1 MRYFK
6 RIVRQIHL
14 WLGLLSGLVV
24 LILGITGCIYAFQ
37 EELQSWL
44 YADKLYVTP
53 ADTPRKPLEEG
64 LAAAQ
69 ATLGKEMPIQRTVVP
84 NGPEYSYIFYHFAL
98 HENPQ
103 GPWYW
108 NERKYNLAVYVNP
121 YTAKVIGVQDM
132 NFEFFSV
139 VLWLHWSLLLKNSI
153 GQPIVGVATLMFV
166 VLLISGL
173 VLWWPHNKK
182 ARKMRTWFR
191 WKPDTRWKRKNYD
204 LHNILGFYSLF
215 LVIFIALTGLM
226 WAFDWFSSGV
236 EWVANGGEPTEQS
249 VPALS
254 DSTQIASAGPL
265 AAIHQSLQESYPQAK
280 QFYISFPPDK
290 KGAYSVSV
298 DAGNLIRTEDDYLYF
313 DQYTAREITRETWA
327 DKSGGDK
334 VHALK
339 YDIHVGAIGGLPGKV
354 IAFFLSLF
362 AASLPVT
369 GFIMWYFRKLRVKSV

>member
-1 MRYFK
+1 MRHFK
-6 RIVRQIHL
+6 RIIRQIHL

-24 LILGITGCIYAFQ
+24 LILGITGCIYAFE
-37 EELQSWL
+37 EELQSWF
-44 YADKLYVTP
+44 YADKLYVKPT
-53 ADTPRKPLEEG
+53 DTPRKPLEEC

-84 NGPEYSYIFYHFAL
+84 NDPECSYVFYHFAFY
-98 HENPQ
+98 ENPQ

-108 NERKYNLAVYVNP
+108 NERKHNLAVYVNP
-121 YTAKVIGVQDM
+121 YTAKVIAVQDRT
-132 NFEFFSV
+132 FEFFNV
-139 VLWLHWSLLLKNSI
+139 VLRLHWSLLFKNSI

-191 WKPDTRWKRKNYD
+191 WKPTTKWKRKNYD
-204 LHNILGFYSLF
+204 LHSILGFYSLF
-215 LVIFIALTGLM
+215 LVIFIAFTGLM

-254 DSTQIASAGPL
+254 SDTTQIASASPL
-265 AAIHQSLQESYPQAK
+265 AAIHRSLQESYPQAK
-280 QFYISFPPDK
+280 EFYINFTQDK
-290 KGAYSVSV
+290 KGTYGVYV
-298 DAGNLIRTEDDYLYF
+298 DTGTPTRTGNDYLYF
-313 DQYTAREITRETWA
+313 DQYTAREIARETWA

-339 YDIHVGAIGGLPGKV
+339 YNIHVGAIGGLTGKV

-362 AASLPVT
+362 SASLPVT
-369 GFIMWYFRKLRVKSV
+369 GFMMWYSRKKF

>member
-1 MRYFK
+1 MRHFK
-6 RIVRQIHL
+6 RIIGQIHL

-24 LILGITGCIYAFQ
+24 LILGITGCIYAFE

-44 YADKLYVTP
+44 YADKLYVKP
-53 ADTPRKPLEEG
+53 PDTPRKPLEEC
-64 LAAAQ
+64 LATAQ
-69 ATLGKEMPIQRTVVP
+69 ATLGKEMPIQRTTVS
-84 NGPEYSYIFYHFAL
+84 NDPEYAYVFYYYAPQ
-98 HENPQ
+98 ENPK

-108 NERKYNLAVYVNP
+108 SEIKHNLAVYVNP
-121 YTAKVIGVQDM
+121 YTAKVIAVQDRT
-132 NFEFFSV
+132 FGFFNV
-139 VLWLHWSLLLKNSI
+139 VLWLHWSLLLKNAI

-191 WKPDTRWKRKNYD
+191 WKPTTKWKRKNYD
-204 LHNILGFYSLF
+204 LHSILGFYSLF

-236 EWVANGGEPTEQS
+236 EWIANGGEPTEQY
-249 VPALS
+249 VPTLS
-254 DSTQIASAGPL
+254 DTTQMASASPL
-265 AAIHQSLQESYPQAK
+265 ATIHRSLQETYPQAK
-280 QFYISFPPDK
+280 QFYINFPQDK
-290 KGAYSVSV
+290 KGAYGIYV
-298 DAGNLIRTEDDYLYF
+298 DTGDPTKIKNDYLYF
-313 DQYTAREITRETWA
+313 DQYTAREIARETWA

-339 YDIHVGAIGGLPGKV
+339 YNIHVGAIGGLPGKV

-362 AASLPVT
+362 SASLPVT
-369 GFIMWYFRKLRVKSV
+369 GFIIWYSRKK